1 MKEIKITNVPPQNIN
16 INMVKPQ
23 NIKVTNGDYI
33 IIDGPAGPQ
42 GPKGDTGPIGPIGPK
57 GPQGPPGIQGPE
69 GPAGPQGPKGDTGD
83 TGPQGIQGPKGDT
96 GDTGPQG
103 PQGEKG
109 DTGPQGPAG
118 PQGPKGE
125 KGDTGPEGP
134 EGPQGP
140 QGEPGIGN
148 FNYSTSETIIGKWID
163 NKTIY
168 RKVIDLGYMPNNT
181 TLTVNHNIT
190 NLDRIINAYGYSL
203 RSSDGDVLPIPYVTF
218 NEKNFGGINY
228 FITASYIA
236 ITTRNDRSNFYAY
249 MVLEYTKK

>member
-1 MKEIKITNVPPQNIN
+1 MKEIKVTNVPPQNIN

-33 IIDGPAGPQ
+33 IIDGPVGPEGPQ
-42 GPKGDTGPIGPIGPK
+42 GPVGP
-57 GPQGPPGIQGPE
+57 QGPE
-69 GPAGPQGPKGDTGD
+69 GPRGLQ
-83 TGPQGIQGPKGDT
+83 GPQGIQGEQGPQGPEGPKGDT

-103 PQGEKG
+103 PKGEKGDTGPQGEKG
-109 DTGPQGPAG
+109 DTGPQGPVG

-125 KGDTGPEGP
+125 KGDTGP

-163 NKTIY
+163 NKVIY

-181 TLTVNHNIT
+181 TLTVDHNIT
-190 NLDRIINAYGYSL
+190 NLDRIVNAYGYSL

-236 ITTRNDRSNFYAY
+236 ITTRNDRSSYYAY

>member
-1 MKEIKITNVPPQNIN
+1 MKEIKVTNVPPQNIN

-33 IIDGPAGPQ
+33 IIDGPVGPEGPQ
-42 GPKGDTGPIGPIGPK
+42 GPKGPKGDTGPRGL
-57 GPQGPPGIQGPE
+57 Q
-69 GPAGPQGPKGDTGD
+69 
-83 TGPQGIQGPKGDT
+83 GPQGIQGE
-96 GDTGPQG
+96 QG
-103 PQGEKG
+103 PV
-109 DTGPQGPAG
+109 G

-125 KGDTGPEGP
+125 KGDTGPQGP

-163 NKTIY
+163 NKVIY

-181 TLTVNHNIT
+181 TLTVDHNIT
-190 NLDRIINAYGYSL
+190 NLDRIVNAYGYSL

-236 ITTRNDRSNFYAY
+236 ITTRNDRSSYYAY